1 MPEIKSSI
9 DNTPA
14 ILKYEGF
21 NKALK
26 LFHEASKRVPAYK
39 KFLSEKGINPASI
52 KTHRDFLKIPLT
64 DKDNYFD
71 KYPLH
76 ELAWDGNLCDTTVIV
91 SSSGSTGEPMF
102 WPRDLVE
109 EKEVEGYLKYVFGHL
124 MGADKKNTLLVN
136 AFAMGTWSAGIYAVT
151 ASHAVSVSTGS
162 LSQVTPGINKKD
174 IFSSIKK
181 LSGSFEQTI
190 IAGYPPFIKDV
201 LTEGET
207 LGIKWKKLNV
217 KLFVAGEAISEEWR
231 DHILEIVGAKNPLRD
246 IINVFGTAEAGL
258 PGIETPSSIAIKR
271 ILASSPKDS
280 KRVLGLER
288 TPSIYE
294 YSPKHKYFEVV
305 DGQLIISAPSAV
317 PFIRYNLKDMG
328 GLYSHDEMIDL
339 TGRDKFNKLIKK
351 YASDVKPTKMPFVY
365 LFGRPHNNATIYGL
379 NVYPENIK
387 AGVED
392 KRVRHHLSGKF
403 KMSTEHDK
411 SLNQYLHIQFELSH
425 TGKVTAKDEAQ
436 ILEIIKEKLKSLNT
450 EYNKLE
456 SEIGTRAHPV
466 LEFFPLGHPDFV
478 TGGIKH
484 KYAVKKK

>member
-1 MPEIKSSI
+1 MPKTKTITNNISKTRE
-9 DNTPA
+9 
-14 ILKYEGF
+14 YEGF

-39 KFLSEKGINPASI
+39 KFLAEEGINPKDI
-52 KTHRDFLKIPLT
+52 KTHDDFLSLPLT
-64 DKDNYFD
+64 DKDNYFN

-76 ELAWDGNLCDTTVIV
+76 ELAWDGNLLNTTVIV

-102 WPRDLVE
+102 WPRDRVE
-109 EKEVEGYLKYVFGHL
+109 EEEVEGYLKFIFGHL
-124 MGADKKNTLLVN
+124 MESDKKNTLFVN
-136 AFAMGTWSAGIYAVT
+136 AFAMGTWSAGIYAMT
-151 ASHAVSVSTGS
+151 SAHALSKNTGTI
-162 LSQVTPGINKKD
+162 SQVTPGINKKD

-181 LSGSFEQTI
+181 LADSFEQVI

-201 LTEGET
+201 LTEGKG
-207 LGIKWKKLNV
+207 LGINWKNLNM
-217 KLFVAGEAISEEWR
+217 KFFVAGEAISEEWR
-231 DHILEIVGAKNPLRD
+231 DHILEIVGSKNPLKD
-246 IINVFGTAEAGL
+246 IINAFGTAEAGL

-271 ILASSPKDS
+271 ILAGSPKDS

-305 DGQLIISAPSAV
+305 DGQLTITMPSAV

-339 TGRDKFNKLIKK
+339 VGRDKFNKLINK
-351 YASDVKPTKMPFVY
+351 YAGDAKLTKMPFVY

-392 KRVRHHLSGKF
+392 KRVRQHLSGKF
-403 KMSTEHDK
+403 KMSTENDK
-411 SLNQYLHIQFELSH
+411 DLNQYLQIQLEISH
-425 TGKVTAKDEAQ
+425 TEKLTSDQQKQ
-436 ILEIIKEKLKSLNT
+436 IFEIIKEKLKALNT

-456 SEIGTRAHPV
+456 SEIGAKAHPV
-466 LEFFPLGHPDFV
+466 IEFFPLGHPDFV